1 MYLLRLFFNGFLRI
15 VLLPFADAT
24 SVLSI
29 EPKNPTALAAKPR
42 LQALVSE
49 RNEKLKNDMLG
60 KLVMTMLANMQQL
73 PVLAVQAV
81 YHAECNSR
89 RRWAD
94 PIDCASILVF
104 ESSP

>member
-73 PVLAVQAV
+73 LAVQAV
-81 YHAECNSR
+81 YHAECNS